1 MNVLRLIIFLM
12 VSNFFVYFTNAAS
25 VTCTFLSETV
35 VSKDVVWIKTE
46 MDFMNLMRLA
56 KWINI

>member
-35 VSKDVVWIKTE
+35 VSKDGVWI
-46 MDFMNLMRLA
+46 MNEDILL
-56 KWINI
+56 WQ